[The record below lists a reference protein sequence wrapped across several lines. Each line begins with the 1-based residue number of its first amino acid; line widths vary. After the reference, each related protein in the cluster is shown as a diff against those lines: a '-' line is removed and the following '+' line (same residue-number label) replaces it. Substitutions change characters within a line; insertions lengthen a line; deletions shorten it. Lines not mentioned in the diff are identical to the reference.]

1 MGLLRQNT
9 TGSYKLIFRVY
20 DPVRIGKKVEVGL
33 STKHPDEARYRAMIV
48 MRALHLAG
56 LASTPSLNVAI
67 VATDKDGEEQSC
79 AVNQEWIEERIL
91 SCRHEMME
99 QVRDE
104 RIRELEDK
112 LREVR
117 RQRESFRKRIYKAE
131 KKQHTTTSKETI

>member
-20 DPVRIGKKVEVGL
+20 DPVRVGKKIEVGL
-33 STKHPDEARYRAMIV
+33 STKHPDEAKYRAMVV

-56 LASTPSLNVAI
+56 LALTPSLNVAI

-91 SCRHEMME
+91 SCRHEMLE
-99 QVRDE
+99 QAKDD
-104 RIRELEDK
+104 RIRELERQLRKVRAQKELFRDK
-112 LREVR
+112 LYR
-117 RQRESFRKRIYKAE
+117 AL
-131 KKQHTTTSKETI
+131 KKQQATPSKETA